1 MTAAEP
7 APCGCPAG
15 PGRQISDQAKH
26 AAWHALVV
34 EQGGPAGEVSVDTLR
49 AARGF
54 KGETFASET
63 ILDVK
68 NRATGR
74 SVSGAR
80 RRAARGES

>member
-1 MTAAEP
+1 MTN
-7 APCGCPAG
+7 PCGCPSTAG
-15 PGRQISDQAKH
+15 HRINDVPRH
-26 AAWHALVV
+26 LAWHALVV
-34 EQGGPAGEVSVDTLR
+34 EQGGPVGAVNVETLR

-63 ILDVK
+63 ILDVR

-80 RRAARGES
+80 RRAARG